1 MCQHHIAICI
11 KLFIPEHYVIETP
24 KLSKMSVDF
33 NGNAPP
39 KAAKNWAHLRI
50 TYYLYDN
57 QKSITLKKKRKHNW
71 GSKNTANKCNISCSN
86 ELCGLFKKSKKRSA
100 FY

>member
-33 NGNAPP
+33 NGNAPQKP
-39 KAAKNWAHLRI
+39 QKIERIYALHIIYMITKNPSH
-50 TYYLYDN
+50 
-57 QKSITLKKKRKHNW
+57 
-71 GSKNTANKCNISCSN
+71 
-86 ELCGLFKKSKKRSA
+86 
-100 FY
+100 